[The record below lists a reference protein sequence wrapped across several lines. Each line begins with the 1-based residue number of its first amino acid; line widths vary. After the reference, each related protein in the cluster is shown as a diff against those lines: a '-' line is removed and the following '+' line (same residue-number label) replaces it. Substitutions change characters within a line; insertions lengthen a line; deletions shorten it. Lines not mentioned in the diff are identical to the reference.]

1 MLVLAPT
8 REIAVQI
15 RDVFQTIGAG
25 IPGLV
30 CGVLIGGISLKE
42 DIEILQKCHVAVGT
56 PGA

>member
-1 MLVLAPT
+1 MAPT